1 LQVRVF
7 LAEQAAQTLLNVR
20 FVLVFFILLDF
31 FNLLLSC
38 AILEKHFL
46 KIFILLSKHK
56 ALEVEGSIL
65 MLIGFLYPKFFSS
78 LSPAVKHAFLARS
91 ESLDDYRLQSENF
104 VGLFVCIHFEFSK
117 SSAHTCGAV
126 KPDYLNQPLAGL
138 IFPGLYCEVFDLAEP
153 SDNVERLMLL

>member
-1 LQVRVF
+1 
-7 LAEQAAQTLLNVR
+7 
-20 FVLVFFILLDF
+20 
-31 FNLLLSC
+31 
-38 AILEKHFL
+38 
-46 KIFILLSKHK
+46 
-56 ALEVEGSIL
+56 